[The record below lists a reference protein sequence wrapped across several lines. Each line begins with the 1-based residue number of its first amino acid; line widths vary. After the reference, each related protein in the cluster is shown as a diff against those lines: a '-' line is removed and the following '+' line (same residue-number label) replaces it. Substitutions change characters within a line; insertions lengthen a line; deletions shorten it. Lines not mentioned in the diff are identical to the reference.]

1 MKDELIKFIK
11 FNAVGLIN
19 TAVDFAVYE
28 LLILLGLHYV
38 PAQILSYICG
48 MANSYL
54 LNSRWTFRDKNDST
68 GRIAAFI
75 AVNLVALGVSIGVQ
89 TLVLHLISPSETVA
103 KLISLP
109 FSLGVNFIGNRLFI
123 FNKKDQSK

>member
-11 FNAVGLIN
+11 FNAVGLVN

-38 PAQILSYICG
+38 PAQIISYLCG

-68 GRIAAFI
+68 GRVAAFI

-89 TLVLHLISPSETVA
+89 TLTLRLISPSETIA

-109 FSLGVNFIGNRLFI
+109 FSLGVNFIGNRLFV
-123 FNKKDQSK
+123 FNKKGEKK